1 MVVATL
7 PREIQLATACLD
19 FLEAVYSWNEPD
31 ARWLGRAVTAAWEL
45 WGRPRWAIGLVYDA
59 SDVHNFRYSDLVF
72 TGADEETQA
81 VCRGMLAGLPSEFI
95 AESYRTLCVGFGKQV
110 TGGAEEGWKDLARVG
125 INDLFGIN
133 GLDPSGIG
141 CFVGVATAR
150 SAATAEQVALSQRLA
165 AHLAAGY
172 RCRRALRGATAD
184 PLAQAEAI
192 LEPDG
197 RLLEARGAA
206 QAADARKQ
214 IQSAAH
220 AMEDVRTD
228 ATGKAPTQCWRPRVR
243 ARWTLVE
250 TRSDSGQ
257 RYVIARENQLHT
269 DGLDML
275 TEREQQVVIAAAL
288 GKTNKE
294 IAYELGISDSTTRVL
309 LARAC
314 GRLGVRS
321 RQQLF
326 DLPQL
331 RALRGE
337 DPGG

>member
-1 MVVATL
+1 MGALRV

-45 WGRPRWAIGLVYDA
+45 WGRPRWAIGLTYDA
-59 SDVHNFRYSDLVF
+59 SDVHHFRYADLVF
-72 TGADEETQA
+72 TGADDEVKA
-81 VCRGMLAGLPSEFI
+81 VARGMLDGLPSEFI
-95 AESYRTLCVGFGKQV
+95 AESYRTLNVGFGKQV
-110 TGGAEEGWKDLARVG
+110 TGGAERGWKDLARVG
-125 INDLFGIN
+125 IDDLFGIN
-133 GLDPSGIG
+133 GIDPSGIG
-141 CFVGVATAR
+141 CFVGIATER

-172 RCRRALRGATAD
+172 RCRRALRAAGAD

-206 QAADARKQ
+206 QPEDARKQ
-214 IQSAAH
+214 IQSAARS
-220 AMEDVRTD
+220 MQEVRSD
-228 ATGKAPTQCWRPRVR
+228 STGKAPTQCWRPRVR
-243 ARWTLVE
+243 ARWTLLE
-250 TRSDSGQ
+250 AQASGQ
-257 RYVIARENQLHT
+257 RYVIARENQLHAA
-269 DGLDML
+269 GLDLL

-294 IAYELGISDSTTRVL
+294 IAYELGISDATARVL

-314 GRLGVRS
+314 ARLSVPSRRELLALPWVR
-321 RQQLF
+321 
-326 DLPQL
+326 
-331 RALRGE
+331 AMRGQE
-337 DPGG
+337 LG